1 MSDSCSSL
9 LREDR
14 ARSLLRERFGEVSDL
29 HLETRELRGG
39 LESRAVLRAV
49 ARFRDREGRARSWSW
64 VIKRVSVARRREVAV
79 YRRLPPRG
87 GELHFAPE
95 LLAVED
101 DGDDDG
107 GALLH
112 MEWIR
117 PVRRWPWED
126 MGTAQRVTRRLAR
139 IHWDVDAQLGAAELP
154 PWDYEAELE
163 WSAAATVETVE
174 QLPDDDALR
183 PIRRGLPAVRR
194 MAEAVP
200 RVRQEIACWDGGSQ
214 VWIHGDLHPGNLLL
228 RWSRGRAEPVL
239 LDWGRV
245 RRGSRLEDLS
255 SWVLSLTHWVP
266 EARRRHDTLLRKY
279 LEGTGGGGRLGGG
292 FRDAYWLAGACNAMA
307 GALRYQIVTA
317 CESPSPVQR
326 GKSLTAARRWMRTV
340 RRADACFGWS

>member
-1 MSDSCSSL
+1 MPESASSV

-14 ARSLLRERFGEVSDL
+14 ARSLLREHFGELSNL

-39 LESRAVLRAV
+39 LESHAVLRAV
-49 ARFRDREGRARSWSW
+49 ARFRDAEGRPRSWSW
-64 VIKRVSVARRREVAV
+64 VVKRVSETRRREVTV
-79 YRRLPPRG
+79 YRRLPPG
-87 GELHFAPE
+87 GGVLHYAPE
-95 LLAVED
+95 LLAIED
-101 DGDDDG
+101 EDDG
-107 GALLH
+107 GAVLH
-112 MEWIR
+112 LEWIR

-126 MGTAQRVTRRLAR
+126 MGTAKRVTGRLAQ
-139 IHWDVDAQLGAAELP
+139 IHWDVDAQLGATELP
-154 PWDYEAELE
+154 PWDYEGELA

-194 MAEAVP
+194 MAEAAP
-200 RVRQEIACWDGGSQ
+200 RIRQEIACWDRGSQ
-214 VWIHGDLHPGNLLL
+214 VWIHGDLHPGNVLL
-228 RWSRGRAEPVL
+228 RRTRGQSEPVL

-279 LEGTGGGGRLGGG
+279 LEGSGGAGRLGGG
-292 FRDAYWLAGACNAMA
+292 FRDAYWLAGACNALA
-307 GALRYQIVTA
+307 GALRYQIVMA
-317 CESPSPVQR
+317 CESPSEVQR
-326 GKSLTAARRWMRTV
+326 SKALTAAHRWMRTV